1 MLETGADAM
10 FVSKIVLPRRTFLRG
25 VGAAVALPLLD
36 AMLPALTPMVRAQ
49 ARPRTRFGAIYIPNG
64 AIMEQWIPENVGAG
78 FDIKPI
84 LEPISTFKD
93 QLVVVTN
100 LTRSHPGSQV
110 GDHAVSAAGFLTGVW
125 PKRTEAEDVLANTT
139 IDQVVAQQIGQET
152 PFPSLEVATED
163 FTGYV
168 GACSPGFN
176 CAYLNTVSWSTPS
189 TPLPMDINP
198 RVVFERMFGQGGSPA
213 ERAARIRDDRSM
225 LDSVAAEARQLQRGL
240 GVRDRRRVTDY
251 LDNLREIERRIQR
264 AEKQNRVDVTMD
276 VPVGVPDSFEEHVAL
291 MYDLLAV
298 AYQAD
303 VTRVFSFMLSRE
315 LSQRTYP
322 HIGVTEQHHSVS
334 HHGNDAA
341 KIAQNVKVNT
351 YHMGLFA
358 KFLEKL
364 RSTPD
369 GDGSLL
375 DHSLIFYGGGMGN
388 PNGHASDP
396 LPVLAVGGGV
406 GKGHRH
412 IKLKP
417 QTPIGNLWLA
427 VANKYG
433 SDINTF
439 GDSDGRVD
447 EFFS

>member
-1 MLETGADAM
+1 M
-10 FVSKIVLPRRTFLRG
+10 FKTKRHLSRRTFLRG
-25 VGAAVALPLLD
+25 AGVVVALPFLD
-36 AMLPALTPMVRAQ
+36 AMVPALTPLARAQ
-49 ARPRTRFGAIYIPNG
+49 ARPRTRFGAIYVPNG
-64 AIMEQWIPENVGAG
+64 AIMEQWIPEVVGAG
-78 FDIKPI
+78 FDFKPI
-84 LEPISTFKD
+84 LKPLEPFKD
-93 QLVVVTN
+93 QMVVVTN

-139 IDQVVAQQIGQET
+139 IDQVVARQIGQDT
-152 PFPSLEVATED
+152 AFPSLEVATED

-176 CAYLNTVSWSTPS
+176 CVYLNTVCWSSPS

-213 ERAARIRDDRSM
+213 QRAARVRDERSM
-225 LDSVAAEARQLQRGL
+225 LDSVAAEARLLQRNL
-240 GVRDRRRVTDY
+240 DARDRQRVSDY

-264 AEKQNRVDVTMD
+264 AESRGKTDVTLD
-276 VPVGVPDSFEEHVAL
+276 VPVGVPDSFEEHVGL
-291 MYDLLAV
+291 MYDLMAV

-303 VTRVFSFMLSRE
+303 VTRVFTFMLSRE
-315 LSQRTYP
+315 LSQRTYAN
-322 HIGVTEQHHSVS
+322 IGVTEQHHSVS
-334 HHGNDAA
+334 HHGNDPQ

-358 KFLEKL
+358 KFIETLKA
-364 RSTPD
+364 TPD
-369 GDGSLL
+369 GDGSVL

-396 LPVLAVGGGV
+396 LPVVGLGGGV

-427 VANKYG
+427 VANHFG
-433 SDINTF
+433 DEMNTF
-439 GDSDGRVD
+439 GDSNGRVE
-447 EFFS
+447 EFFA

>member
-1 MLETGADAM
+1 MAFLT
-10 FVSKIVLPRRTFLRG
+10 KKHLTRRTLLRG
-25 VGAAVALPLLD
+25 LGVTVSLPLLD
-36 AMLPALTPMVRAQ
+36 AMFPAFTALARAQ
-49 ARPRTRFGAIYIPNG
+49 ARPRTRFGAIYIANG
-64 AIMEQWIPENVGAG
+64 AIMEQWIPDAVGSG
-78 FDIKPI
+78 FAFKPI
-84 LEPISTFKD
+84 LAPIEPFKD
-93 QLVVVTN
+93 QVVVVTN

-139 IDQVVAQQIGQET
+139 VDQIVAQQIGQET

-176 CAYLNTVSWSTPS
+176 CAYLNTVSWSSPS
-189 TPLPMDINP
+189 TPLPMDIDP

-213 ERAARIRDDRSM
+213 QRAARMRDDRSM
-225 LDSVAAEARQLQRGL
+225 LDSITAEAKQLQRGL
-240 GVRDRRRVTDY
+240 GNRDRQRVTEY
-251 LDNLREIERRIQR
+251 LDNLREIERRIQQ
-264 AEKQNRVDVTMD
+264 AEAHNRTDVTLD
-276 VPVGVPDSFEEHVAL
+276 VPVGVPDAFEDHVGL

-303 VTRVFSFMLSRE
+303 ITRVFSFMLTRE
-315 LSQRTYP
+315 LSQRTYQN
-322 HIGVTEQHHSVS
+322 IGVTEQHHTVS
-334 HHGNDAA
+334 HHGNDPQ

-351 YHMGLFA
+351 YHMRLFA

-364 RSTPD
+364 KATPD

-396 LPVLAVGGGV
+396 LPVVAVGGGV

-412 IKLKP
+412 IEVKK
-417 QTPIGNLWLA
+417 QTPVGNLWLA
-427 VANKYG
+427 VSNHFG
-433 SDINTF
+433 SKIETF
-439 GDSDGRVD
+439 GDSNGRVED
-447 EFFS
+447 FFA

>member
-1 MLETGADAM
+1 MAFLT
-10 FVSKIVLPRRTFLRG
+10 KKYLTRRTVLRG
-25 VGAAVALPLLD
+25 LGVTVSLPLLD
-36 AMLPALTPMVRAQ
+36 AMFPAFTAIAKAQ
-49 ARPRTRFGAIYIPNG
+49 ARPRTRFGTIYIANG
-64 AIMEQWIPENVGAG
+64 AIMEQWIPDAVGSG
-78 FDIKPI
+78 FAFKPI
-84 LEPISTFKD
+84 LAPIEPFKD
-93 QLVVVTN
+93 QVVVVTN

-139 IDQVVAQQIGQET
+139 VDQIVAQQIGQET

-176 CAYLNTVSWSTPS
+176 CAYLNTVSWSSPS
-189 TPLPMDINP
+189 TPLPMDIDP

-213 ERAARIRDDRSM
+213 QRAARMRDDRSM
-225 LDSVAAEARQLQRGL
+225 LDSITAEAKQLQRGL
-240 GVRDRRRVTDY
+240 GNRDRQRVTEY
-251 LDNLREIERRIQR
+251 LDNLREIERRIQQ
-264 AEKQNRVDVTMD
+264 AEAHNRTDVTLD
-276 VPVGVPDSFEEHVAL
+276 VPVGVPDAFEDHVGL

-303 VTRVFSFMLSRE
+303 ITRVFSFMLTRE
-315 LSQRTYP
+315 LSQRTYQN
-322 HIGVTEQHHSVS
+322 IGVTEQHHTVS
-334 HHGNDAA
+334 HHGNDPQ

-351 YHMGLFA
+351 YHMRLFA

-364 RSTPD
+364 KATPD

-396 LPVLAVGGGV
+396 LPVVAVGGGV

-412 IKLKP
+412 IEVKK
-417 QTPIGNLWLA
+417 QTPVGNLWLA
-427 VANKYG
+427 VSNHFG
-433 SDINTF
+433 SKIETF
-439 GDSDGRVD
+439 GDSNGRV
-447 EFFS
+447 EGFFA